1 MAGRKPKYDLETRNK
16 IIDAVKEHYTEKSD
30 QEIADMF
37 GVSKDA
43 VDWIR
48 HDVLNLHKMKYI
60 NLIEKAT
67 E

>member
-1 MAGRKPKYDLETRNK
+1 MSGMGRKPKYDSETREK
-16 IIDAVKEHYTEKSD
+16 IVDAVKKHYMEKSD

-48 HDVLNLHKMKYI
+48 HDVLNIHKMKYEK
-60 NLIEKAT
+60 LILKM
-67 E
+67 